1 MTSFIKNKIDND
13 DKLIL
18 SNINDNYTLSKKG
31 YNCIG
36 PCYPSNTLFY
46 NPMNLNGYYSKN
58 DSYCPITKV
67 YDETLKK
74 NIFVDKCHKKDI
86 SIDYK
91 KYNIFDD
98 TFKIAT
104 TKNKFLNQIY
114 NINDINDVI
123 NFINDSINLL
133 PIYSQKR
140 IISCIFNVYSKNINL
155 PVNKL
160 TEIILNILEKI
171 YDINIKFTILNKK
184 IINFTNKNK
193 SIDIFD
199 YLISK
204 NKI

>member
-1 MTSFIKNKIDND
+1 MTSFIKNKINNNI
-13 DKLIL
+13 DKSIL
-18 SNINDNYTLSKKG
+18 SNINDNYTLSKNG

-58 DSYCPITKV
+58 DSYCPINKV
-67 YDETLKK
+67 YDETLQK
-74 NIFVDKCHKKDI
+74 NIFVDKCNKNDI

-91 KYNIFDD
+91 KFNIFDN

-104 TKNKFLNQIY
+104 TKNLFLIQIY

-140 IISCIFNVYSKNINL
+140 IISCIFNVYSKNNNFPINL
-155 PVNKL
+155 L
-160 TEIILNILEKI
+160 TE
-171 YDINIKFTILNKK
+171 
-184 IINFTNKNK
+184 
-193 SIDIFD
+193 
-199 YLISK
+199 
-204 NKI
+204 